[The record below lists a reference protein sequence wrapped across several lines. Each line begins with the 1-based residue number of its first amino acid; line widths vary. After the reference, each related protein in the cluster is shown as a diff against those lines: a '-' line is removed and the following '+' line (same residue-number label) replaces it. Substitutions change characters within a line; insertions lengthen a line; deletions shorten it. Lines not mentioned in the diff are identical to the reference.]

1 MVVGRAGCRWR
12 GGRRASRMT
21 CAVSANRQPVI
32 AAVLEFMTIDFSGAS
47 LSIWHS
53 SLHRKLLASWIST
66 EISSSP
72 IHSIIDIPSMVLMN
86 ALLRRNFVAILNFY
100 FYFLIIF
107 LPTFLNPRESGIVR
121 VVAQIATIR
130 PCSGNVDDSFRV
142 NDFSEDARSQIPL
155 PDRTFD
161 MNRASIL
168 LNCPVRRFRNNR
180 LDVLLRDSDF
190 FATKRTR
197 LSKFVAVLEQFSG
210 KRDALSK
217 MCQK

>member
-1 MVVGRAGCRWR
+1 
-12 GGRRASRMT
+12 MT

-86 ALLRRNFVAILNFY
+86 ALLRRNFVAILYSN

-107 LPTFLNPRESGIVR
+107 
-121 VVAQIATIR
+121 
-130 PCSGNVDDSFRV
+130 
-142 NDFSEDARSQIPL
+142 
-155 PDRTFD
+155 
-161 MNRASIL
+161 
-168 LNCPVRRFRNNR
+168 
-180 LDVLLRDSDF
+180 
-190 FATKRTR
+190 
-197 LSKFVAVLEQFSG
+197 
-210 KRDALSK
+210 
-217 MCQK
+217 